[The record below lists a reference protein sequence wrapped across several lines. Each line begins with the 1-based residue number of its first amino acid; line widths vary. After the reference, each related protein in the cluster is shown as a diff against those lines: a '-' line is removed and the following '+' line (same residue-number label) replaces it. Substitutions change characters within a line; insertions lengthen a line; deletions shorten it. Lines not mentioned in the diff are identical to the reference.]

1 MRDVYLEVLSPLS
14 TLPAGV
20 LLVSLY
26 PATTP
31 PDGVEMLRRV
41 AGACGLD
48 PAAQAAFFPLPD
60 GGTAAATSLRDAA
73 AAPGAPPLR
82 FVAAYGLTPR
92 QIGAAWLAQ
101 RYAWVD
107 DGAVAYCFAERPEV
121 VNDDL
126 ARKKALWG
134 CLRRVKE
141 AVGS

>member
-1 MRDVYLEVLSPLS
+1 MRDVYLEVPNPLS
-14 TLPAGV
+14 ALPTEV

-31 PDGVEMLRRV
+31 PDGVGMLRRV

-48 PAAQAAFFPLPD
+48 ADTQAAFLALD
-60 GGTAAATSLRDAA
+60 GDSGLVASLRDAA
-73 AAPGAPPLR
+73 AAAGAPPR
-82 FVAAYGLTPR
+82 RVVAAYGLTPR
-92 QIGAAWLAQ
+92 QIGAAWLTE

-107 DGAVAYCFAERPEV
+107 DGAVAYCFAEPPEII
-121 VNDDL
+121 NDDL
-126 ARKKALWG
+126 ARKKALWT